1 MIWVY
6 GRLMSLWVVIQ
17 IGEFMG
23 CDSDEWVFELEIWV
37 RGEMVGSRGWWMKSR
52 KCVKT
57 QELFRSPN

>member
-1 MIWVY
+1 
-6 GRLMSLWVVIQ
+6 MSLWVVIR

-37 RGEMVGSRGWWMKSR
+37 CGEMVGSRGWWMKAR